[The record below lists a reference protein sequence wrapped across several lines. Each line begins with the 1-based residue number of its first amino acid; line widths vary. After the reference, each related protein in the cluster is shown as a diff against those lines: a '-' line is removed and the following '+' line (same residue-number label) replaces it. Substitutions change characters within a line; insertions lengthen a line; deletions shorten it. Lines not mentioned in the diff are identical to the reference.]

1 MASTFNTDELVKC
14 AEREVAY
21 RRRVYPRLVAD
32 HRMSREQAGREIAL
46 MEAIAEELRGRDPAG
61 KGPKLL

>member
-1 MASTFNTDELVKC
+1 MPADFKTEDLVKA

-32 HRMSREQAGREIAL
+32 NRMSREHADHEIAM
-46 MEAIAEELRGRDPAG
+46 MEAIAEKLKDQQ
-61 KGPKLL
+61 KLL

>member
-1 MASTFNTDELVKC
+1 MADQSYTTADLVKC

-32 HRMSREQAGREIAL
+32 ERMPRERADREIAM
-46 MEAIAEELRGRDPAG
+46 MEAIAE
-61 KGPKLL
+61 KLKDQQRLL